1 MATLGL
7 VLSALSAS
15 PIGTGARLALRAAG
29 LSDTL
34 LAQLGPSACRPLS
47 HAPPCARSPW
57 VLQVDG
63 SSGGS
68 GLAASGAGALLF
80 DPHGRPARAC
90 ARFLGRS
97 DSCAAEYAGLE
108 LGLRMAA
115 EFAPARLAVCGDA
128 RVVLDCAAGLAT
140 PRRMRA
146 EHARVVAAASALGA
160 AVSYLHVP
168 RERNAGADALAR
180 QAVRSASVLASELL
194 RAAALSHDGE
204 RAARLLRD
212 ARAHGLDALSR
223 DAWLA
228 LIAACE
234 LSDGAQSAARVAQ
247 AAALRAEGSAAELLA
262 ESRAHGAWRSARV
275 DEHIAVCGESAL
287 ARLMAPAGLTCADC
301 SDEQLWAEGG
311 HPDGAPGL
319 GAGQARP
326 SLRGPTAQA
335 TVPVS

>member
-1 MATLGL
+1 MS
-7 VLSALSAS
+7 VLSTWQM
-15 PIGTGARLALRAAG
+15 GTGARLALRAAG

-212 ARAHGLDALSR
+212 ARARGLRLSR

-234 LSDGAQSAARVAQ
+234 LSDGAESAARVAQ
-247 AAALRAEGSAAELLA
+247 AAALRAEGSAAKLLA
-262 ESRAHGAWRSARV
+262 ESRVHGAWRSARV
-275 DEHIAVCGESAL
+275 DEHIAVCGEAAL

-301 SDEQLWAEGG
+301 SNDGFSAEGG
-311 HPDGAPGL
+311 RPDGAPGL
-319 GAGQARP
+319 GAARP

-335 TVPVS
+335 TAPVS